1 MVPKVSPNSSLKPGP
16 TTPAGLGGFELR
28 PRGLHRLLRPLELG
42 AGIDVPRQQ
51 KSLALELA
59 LGFRELCLGRRHARL
74 CGTQRIELVLRIE
87 PRHDLVRFEPIADI
101 GRALDHAPADA
112 KSQTRFVL
120 SFYSPGKCDRFPALA
135 LNDGHRADRTHFRR
149 GGFGLRSAGRQH
161 HCRKEYKRRTRT
173 NRMSEAR

>member
-1 MVPKVSPNSSLKPGP
+1 
-16 TTPAGLGGFELR
+16 GFELR

-87 PRHDLVRFEPIADI
+87 PRHDLVRFEPVADI

-112 KSQTRFVL
+112 KGQTRFVL
-120 SFYSPGKCDRFPALA
+120 SLYSPSSGRSCRNWRCFRCLSLRLPGRERRESPSLRRVRW
-135 LNDGHRADRTHFRR
+135 LRT
-149 GGFGLRSAGRQH
+149 RSA
-161 HCRKEYKRRTRT
+161 YVSA
-173 NRMSEAR
+173 NRN